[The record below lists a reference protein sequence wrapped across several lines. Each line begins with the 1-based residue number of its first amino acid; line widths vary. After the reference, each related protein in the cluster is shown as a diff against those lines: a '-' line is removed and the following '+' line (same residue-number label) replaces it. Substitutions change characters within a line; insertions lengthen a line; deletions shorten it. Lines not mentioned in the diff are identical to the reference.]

1 MEKAVAYIRVSTK
14 SDSQLHSYEYQLE
27 YWKNKIE
34 SEDNKILVNVYQDY
48 GISGRSIHKR
58 PQLLKL
64 LEDAKKHE
72 FSIVYTKSVSRFA
85 RNTTELLEMVRT
97 LREENV
103 KVIFE
108 KGSVSKR
115 SATSSTPTAC
125 PCSRSQDWGL

>member
-34 SEDNKILVNVYQDY
+34 SEDNKILVSVYQDY

-64 LEDAKKHE
+64 LEDAKNMSLVLYILNQYHDLQE
-72 FSIVYTKSVSRFA
+72 TQQNFSKW
-85 RNTTELLEMVRT
+85 LEH
-97 LREENV
+97 
-103 KVIFE
+103 
-108 KGSVSKR
+108 
-115 SATSSTPTAC
+115 
-125 PCSRSQDWGL
+125 